1 MADLFVP
8 PVDETFLLS
17 LDAGSVPNW
26 RLKDGSGNSRI
37 TREIRIV
44 KGEVIQLLILADR
57 ECSLEIPAMRVRL
70 ATVPDRYQSGWFKA
84 VETGEYEILVRSGE
98 EQFDGKLL
106 VTEKAL

>member
-8 PVDETFLLS
+8 PVDETFLLT

-26 RLKDGSGNSRI
+26 RLQDGSGNSRI

-44 KGEVIQLLILADR
+44 EGKVIQLLILADR
-57 ECSLEIPAMRVRL
+57 ECSLQIPAMRVRM
-70 ATVPDRYQSGWFKA
+70 ATVPGRYQSSWFTA
-84 VETGEYEILVRSGE
+84 VATGEFEILVRSGE

-106 VTEKAL
+106 VTEKAP